1 MSTSRIEH
9 YCQAPCF
16 QHMSS
21 SLRGSRFSTWSAL
34 RSVQAATGIGPIGLE
49 SLALGGRL
57 MTELGQFEPKMPG
70 IQSGS
75 S

>member
-34 RSVQAATGIGPIGLE
+34 RSVQVATGIGRMVVE
-49 SLALGGRL
+49 SLTLEGAATSALGQL
-57 MTELGQFEPKMPG
+57 LPKMPG
-70 IQSGS
+70 TQGGS